1 MIVNSS
7 VMAYYRQHC
16 DAQVGNNFPLA
27 TSNGVKDF
35 GAICSTLGPSGIG
48 TDGILEWIKG

>member
-16 DAQVGNNFPLA
+16 DAQVGNNLPLA